1 MDSILFQ
8 SKYYLFWHEYVEL
21 TSKKHVIKELKKF
34 DQFLISQG
42 FEGDL
47 DFDRFHASRQYPNQ
61 FLPIQENFID
71 KFVLYLI
78 NEYRATKGVLYNAIS
93 SLKNFFLFL
102 YEMEL
107 ISHNPMENYP
117 NPYYSRPI
125 INTALSVE
133 ECLALLYAAMK
144 KDPFFRQDFVMIWFM
159 LVTGV
164 RNSEIR
170 LLPYYNVNVDNRM
183 VLLDKGQKGDA
194 RSTSI
199 TEALALELNRYMG
212 HPCYKEWIHNGN
224 NTLFFNETRIL
235 SDQKLREKLT
245 ELCINAGIR
254 RITPHD
260 LRRTAGYLMQKSG
273 MHIVEIQQQLGHK
286 ILSTTLRYIPPL
298 EELSAALLK
307 LAIK

>member
-1 MDSILFQ
+1 MESILFQ
-8 SKYYLFWHEYVEL
+8 SKYYLFWYDHIEL

-42 FEGDL
+42 FEGEL
-47 DFDRFHASRQYPNQ
+47 DFDRFHASRQHPGQ
-61 FLPIQENFID
+61 FLPIQKNFID

-78 NEYRATKGVLYNAIS
+78 NDYRATKGVLFNAIS
-93 SLKNFFLFL
+93 SLKNFFRFL

-107 ISHNPMENYP
+107 ISHHPMENYP

-125 INTALSVE
+125 KNTALSKE
-133 ECLALLYAAMK
+133 ECIALLHAALK
-144 KDPFFRQDFVMIWFM
+144 RDPFFRQDFVLIWFM

-164 RNSEIR
+164 RNSEAR
-170 LLPYYNVNVDNRM
+170 LLPYFNVNVDNRM
-183 VLLDKGQKGDA
+183 VLLNNGQKGEA

-199 TEALALELNRYMG
+199 TETLAVEIKRYME
-212 HPCYKEWIHNGN
+212 HPCYEEWLSNGN
-224 NTLFFNETRIL
+224 GALFFNGNKVL
-235 SDQKLREKLT
+235 SDNNLRKKLT
-245 ELCINAGIR
+245 KLCKEAGIR

-273 MHIVEIQQQLGHK
+273 MNIVEIQRQLGHK

-298 EELSAALLK
+298 EELAAALIK
-307 LAIK
+307 TAIK